1 MTPLITVF
9 VCRFK
14 DSSAGGLC
22 LQLMRE
28 NLNKA
33 TEGTISP
40 LFEGEIVRVLM
51 VVNMR
56 AVD

>member
-1 MTPLITVF
+1 
-9 VCRFK
+9 
-14 DSSAGGLC
+14 
-22 LQLMRE
+22 MRE
-28 NLNKA
+28 KMNKA

-51 VVNMR
+51 VMNMR